1 MATVIVAGGAT
12 GIGRACVRKFREQGD
27 NVVLIDHRAEARS
40 VVDEESNGECL
51 FLQRDLSDPAVP
63 QEAVALAVKQ
73 FGGVDTVIITAALM
87 VSASLADW
95 TEEMWDCTVALN
107 LKMPFFFTQAAA
119 PYLAMSDNASVVF
132 TSSTGAIRGHAG
144 MSAYQAT
151 KAALPGLARS
161 LTAELAPQGIRINCV
176 LPGWIETPFNDPFWS
191 YQHDPDEKRKV
202 IDKQIPLGRHGTPD
216 EVAALILLLAAAGG
230 RYMAGTSFV
239 VDGGYTA
246 V

>member
-27 NVVLIDHRAEARS
+27 NVILIDHREEARS
-40 VVDEESNGECL
+40 VVEEDAKGACL
-51 FLQRDLSDPAVP
+51 FLLRDLAEPGVP
-63 QEAVALAVKQ
+63 QEAVDLAVAN
-73 FGGVDTVIITAALM
+73 FGGVDTLLVTAAIM
-87 VSASLADW
+87 MSAALEDW
-95 TEEMWDCTVALN
+95 TDEMWDRTVALN

-119 PYLAMSDNASVVF
+119 PYLGKSKNASVIF
-132 TSSTGAIRGHAG
+132 TSSTGAIKGHAG

-161 LTAELAPQGIRINCV
+161 LTAELGPLGIRINCV

-191 YQHDPDEKRKV
+191 YQRDPEEKRQV
-202 IDKQIPLGRHGTPD
+202 IDRQIPLGRHGTPD
-216 EVAALILLLAAAGG
+216 EVAALILLLASSGG